1 MRLGRIFLHMFLI
14 AYTIYALGPL
24 VWLALSSLKPTF
36 QIIADPF
43 GLPAV
48 LSFKNYQTLSVS
60 RFWVYYRNSI
70 LISAGGLLGILIFAT
85 TTAYALSRF
94 RFPGR
99 EWIRSAIF
107 AAILLP
113 PALVVLPLFL
123 QMQTY
128 GLVNSQLGLM
138 LVYAAFAMP
147 VSVYIL
153 RDFIAHIP
161 WELGDAAR
169 VDGAN
174 EWQVFLRIILP
185 ISRPAITSVLLLQ
198 FVHFWNEFVLALV
211 LIRSDNL
218 RTLPVGLTLL
228 NTEYTMNY
236 GAMSAALVL
245 SAAPMLLIFSIFSER
260 FIRGMS
266 VGALKG

>member
-1 MRLGRIFLHMFLI
+1 MRLGRIVLHLFLI
-14 AYTIYALGPL
+14 TYTIYALGPL
-24 VWLALSSLKPTF
+24 VWLAVASLKPTF

-43 GLPAV
+43 ALPQE
-48 LSFKNYQTLSVS
+48 LSFRNYLALSVS
-60 RFWVYYRNSI
+60 RFWIYYRNSI
-70 LISAGGLLGILIFAT
+70 IVSAGGLLGILLFAT
-85 TTAYALSRF
+85 TTAYALARF

-99 EWIRSAIF
+99 EWIRTTIF

-128 GLVNSQLGLM
+128 GLVDNQLGLM

-161 WELGDAAR
+161 VEVADAAR

-174 EWQVFLRIILP
+174 EWQVFLRVMLP

-236 GAMSAALVL
+236 GAMAAALVL
-245 SAAPMLLIFSIFSER
+245 SAAPMLLVFAIFSER

-266 VGALKG
+266 AGALKG

>member
-1 MRLGRIFLHMFLI
+1 MRVRRIFLHLFLVS
-14 AYTIYALGPL
+14 YTVYALGPFL
-24 VWLALSSLKPTF
+24 WLAVSSFKPTF

-43 GLPAV
+43 ALPRV
-48 LSFKNYQTLSVS
+48 LSLRNYLTLGVS

-70 LISAGGLLGILIFAT
+70 VVSAGGLLGILIFAA
-85 TTAYALSRF
+85 TTAYALARF

-113 PALVVLPLFL
+113 PALVALPLFL

-128 GLVNSQLGLM
+128 GLVNSRLGLM

-174 EWQVFLRIILP
+174 EWQVFLRVILP
-185 ISRPAITSVLLLQ
+185 ICRPAITSVLLLQ

-211 LIRSDNL
+211 LIRSDDL

-228 NTEYTMNY
+228 NTEYVMNY
-236 GAMSAALVL
+236 GAMAAALVL
-245 SAAPMLLIFSIFSER
+245 SAAPMLLLFSIFSER

-266 VGALKG
+266 AGALKG